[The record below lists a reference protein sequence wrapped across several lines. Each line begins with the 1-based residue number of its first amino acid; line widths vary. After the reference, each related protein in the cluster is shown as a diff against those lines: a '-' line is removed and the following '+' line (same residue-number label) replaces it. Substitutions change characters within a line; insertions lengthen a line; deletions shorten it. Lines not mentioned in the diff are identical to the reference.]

1 MKENTNFPSSLIEV
15 WTCIQQVFSPKKR
28 KYNHEDIE
36 NEMMLITYKFKKK
49 NEKKLS
55 NQTYAIFFSSNEE
68 HNW

>member
-36 NEMMLITYKFKKK
+36 NEMMLITYKLKKK
-49 NEKKLS
+49 NEIK
-55 NQTYAIFFSSNEE
+55 AE
-68 HNW
+68 